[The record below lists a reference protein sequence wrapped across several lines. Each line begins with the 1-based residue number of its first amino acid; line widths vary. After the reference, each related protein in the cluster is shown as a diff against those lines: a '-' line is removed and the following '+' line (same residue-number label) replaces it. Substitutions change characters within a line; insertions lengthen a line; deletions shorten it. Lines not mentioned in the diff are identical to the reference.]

1 MSCRSRTRKLLALVR
16 RFADHAG
23 LVIEQGVRRRA
34 EETEQIARARAERL
48 AGDLAQ
54 LHALASSLGAASTRT
69 EIAALVAGRVLAVAG
84 AETVAV
90 YDVGRSGGE
99 PELLASVASDVAL
112 ARNEDAAGPGF
123 VAFPG
128 DAPLPQ
134 APRWLDGDVGDE
146 QRGPSATLPLMI
158 ESSPVGVLV
167 AQFRPG
173 HLPDEGTRRLVE
185 TIAGQAAQPLERA
198 RLHESEHEAR
208 IQAEVSA
215 RRTRRLQALTA
226 AFSGAL
232 TPAEVAG
239 DASSTRRS
247 RPSARRQ
254 PRSPLLDDEGHE
266 LNVVHSRELP
276 RGAAR
281 AGGHRPADGRRPGGD
296 RGSAPG
302 GVLLRERRALLAARI
317 PSCAVAR
324 RCPICA
330 RSRSSR

>member
-1 MSCRSRTRKLLALVR
+1 MLALVR

-34 EETEQIARARAERL
+34 EETEQIARSRAERL

-99 PELLASVASDVAL
+99 PELLSVGRVRCRAGAKRGRCRPGVCRPSRRRPASTGATVA
-112 ARNEDAAGPGF
+112 RRRRGR
-123 VAFPG
+123 
-128 DAPLPQ
+128 Q
-134 APRWLDGDVGDE
+134 

-239 DASSTRRS
+239 AFLDETVEAVGAS
-247 RPSARRQ
+247 AAALA
-254 PRSPLLDDEGHE
+254 LLDDEGHE
-266 LNVVHSRELP
+266 APRRSLQELP
-276 RGAAR
+276 GRL
-281 AGGHRPADGRRPGGD
+281 AGPGGN
-296 RGSAPG
+296 
-302 GVLLRERRALLAARI
+302 
-317 PSCAVAR
+317 
-324 RCPICA
+324 
-330 RSRSSR
+330 RSR